1 MTEEMDRHRAVLVAV
16 QLGKHF
22 EKSYALCHIITPSS
36 ISGPVNKFN
45 SIKKI
50 GVLFFQNVIFL
61 FSHIYE
67 GTSRNEL
74 ISSIIDIA
82 RRLFAMYFVHR
93 AEHKNLKNK

>member
-36 ISGPVNKFN
+36 IAGP
-45 SIKKI
+45 KKI